1 MNLRL
6 QLIVAG
12 IIVIAIIYI
21 INKVKKGQVEL
32 KYSLTWFAI
41 GIIYLLFDLIP
52 QFQKGFCKLLGISTP
67 QNMLIFLAIGLIFVI
82 LFQVTVIVSNL
93 SKITRKLIQEI
104 GISNKELEDIKD
116 GMKNESNQE

>member
-6 QLIVAG
+6 QLIVAV
-12 IIVIAIIYI
+12 IIVLAIIYI
-21 INKVKKGQVEL
+21 INKVRKGQVDL

-52 QFQKGFCKLLGISTP
+52 QFQKGLCKLLGISTP

-93 SKITRKLIQEI
+93 SKKNRKLIQEI
-104 GISNKELEDIKD
+104 GIVNKELEDIKD
-116 GMKNESNQE
+116 RMKNESN